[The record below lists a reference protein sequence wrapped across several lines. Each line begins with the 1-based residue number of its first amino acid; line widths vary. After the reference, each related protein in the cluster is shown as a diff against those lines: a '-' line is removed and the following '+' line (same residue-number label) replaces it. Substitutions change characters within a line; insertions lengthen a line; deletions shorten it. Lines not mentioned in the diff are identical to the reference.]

1 MIFAVFL
8 YPPVRLHEGFH
19 QTGFGIAT
27 EGLVVNLKHSFD
39 REATGLLTAFITTHA
54 IGNHGQAALALK
66 LFGALRF
73 PIKKRV
79 FVVLALAAD
88 VSQAG
93 HLHARLC
100 FHAINRHSKIGSVS
114 ESRKDKSCSSRSL

>member
-19 QTGFGIAT
+19 QAGFGIAT

-88 VSQAG
+88 ISQPATSMPG
-93 HLHARLC
+93 FVFMLSI
-100 FHAINRHSKIGSVS
+100 AIA
-114 ESRKDKSCSSRSL
+114 KSGACLS